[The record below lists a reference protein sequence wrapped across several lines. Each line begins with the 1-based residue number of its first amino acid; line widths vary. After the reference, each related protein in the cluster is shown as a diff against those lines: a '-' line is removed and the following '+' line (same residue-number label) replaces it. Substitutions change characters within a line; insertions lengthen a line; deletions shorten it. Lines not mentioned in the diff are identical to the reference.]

1 MENNIDE
8 LYEVL
13 DDFNSRIEEI
23 VNEYSDSD
31 SFEFILSKLN
41 QKAQEFIY
49 DFQLELET
57 VEPVEME
64 VL

>member
-31 SFEFILSKLN
+31 SFELIISKLN